1 MADRVGIPGRNCWS
15 HPLDNDT
22 RRRTTHETRGC
33 PDRDVLASP
42 QQRSD
47 ARQFRPR
54 LVDGEVA

>member
-15 HPLDNDT
+15 RPLDNDT
-22 RRRTTHETRGC
+22 RRRTRYETRGC
-33 PDRDVLASP
+33 PYRRVLASP

-54 LVDGEVA
+54 LVEGEVA